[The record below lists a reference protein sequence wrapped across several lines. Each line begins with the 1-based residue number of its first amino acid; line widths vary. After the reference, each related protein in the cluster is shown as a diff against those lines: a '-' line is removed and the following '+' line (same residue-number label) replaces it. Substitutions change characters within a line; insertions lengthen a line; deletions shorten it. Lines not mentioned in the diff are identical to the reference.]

1 MATPHVMGI
10 INVTPD
16 SFYDGGNTTSIRPII
31 AQATKML
38 DEGATFLDVGGY
50 SSRPDASDI
59 SASEEIERVVPA
71 IEAIITEFPK
81 ALISIDTF
89 RSAVA
94 TASIEAGACMVN
106 DISGGLLD
114 SEMYNTVARY
124 QVPYILMHMRGTPQ
138 TMKTETDYQNITKEV
153 LYYFSERI
161 TEARSHN
168 INDIVI
174 DPGFGFAKKASQSFE
189 LLNSLEVFKSLNLPI
204 LAGVSRKSMIYKT
217 LNSEPKDALNGTTAL
232 NMVALQK
239 GASILRVHDIKEA
252 MECVKLN
259 EQLSAHQL

>member
-31 AQATKML
+31 AHATKML

-59 SASEEIERVVPA
+59 SVSEEIERVVPA

-89 RSAVA
+89 RSEVA
-94 TASIEAGACMVN
+94 MAAIEAGACMVN

-138 TMKTETDYQNITKEV
+138 TMKTKTEYKNITKEV

-161 TEARSHN
+161 AEARSHN

-189 LLNSLEVFKSLNLPI
+189 LLNSLELFKSLNLPI

-239 GASILRVHDIKEA
+239 GVSILRVHDVKEA

>member
-1 MATPHVMGI
+1 MSMPHVMGI

-38 DEGATFLDVGGY
+38 GEGATFLDIGGY
-50 SSRPDASDI
+50 SSRPNASDI
-59 SASEEIERVVPA
+59 SASEEIERVIPA
-71 IEAIITEFPK
+71 IKAIIDEFPE

-89 RSAVA
+89 RSNVA
-94 TASIEAGACMVN
+94 SAAIEAGACIVN

-114 SEMYNTVARY
+114 AEMYNTVARY

-138 TMKTETDYQNITKEV
+138 TMKTETDYKNITKEV
-153 LYYFSERI
+153 LFYFSQRI
-161 TEARSHN
+161 AEARSHN
-168 INDIVI
+168 INDIIV
-174 DPGFGFAKKASQSFE
+174 DPGFGFSKTAAQSFE
-189 LLNSLEVFKSLNLPI
+189 LMNSLELFKHLDLPI

-217 LNSEPKDALNGTTAL
+217 LKTEPTEALNGTTAL

-239 GASILRVHDIKEA
+239 GASILRVHDVKEA
-252 MECVKLN
+252 MECIKLN
-259 EQLSAHQL
+259 HQLNKHQL